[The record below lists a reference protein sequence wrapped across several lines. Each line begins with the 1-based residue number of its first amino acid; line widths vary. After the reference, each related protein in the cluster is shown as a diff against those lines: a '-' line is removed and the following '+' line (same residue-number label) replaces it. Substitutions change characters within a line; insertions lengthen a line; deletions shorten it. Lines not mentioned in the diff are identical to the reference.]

1 MFDRRFSIDFF
12 KVSGYTILY
21 TRGESRVVVE
31 WTYGRW
37 ETDGWTDGRT
47 DVRAKVRTKRSGLSS
62 CLQPRHSSSVCRPRG
77 GMNAFH
83 YDSYLLPDL
92 STLSAS
98 TPSLLSFSH
107 GGRFDGISSRSRRI
121 RRRSG
126 EEREREKRYR
136 RPKAPHQPSLY
147 LSTARFIV
155 GKPADFF
162 SFLFC
167 AATHRPTHRPT
178 DRSPGSST
186 TIIRRIFRVPDR
198 FETRETRSI
207 EWGIQG
213 KGNGRWRESARLFLP
228 RFEEDIVTVKRLIA
242 SVFEVERPWTVG
254 RGRGKGGG
262 RATTMSPLRDRWTVR
277 EGEWMIVE
285 LR

>member
-1 MFDRRFSIDFF
+1 MLLREVRRSDRDLERSFRLVDFAERFLRFRDVIREGSRI
-12 KVSGYTILY
+12 
-21 TRGESRVVVE
+21 RVVD
-31 WTYGRW
+31 GR
-37 ETDGWTDGRT
+37 TKRRDGWTDGWM

-92 STLSAS
+92 STLSAPLLS
-98 TPSLLSFSH
+98 SLLSFSH
-107 GGRFDGISSRSRRI
+107 GRRFDRISSRSRRI

-126 EEREREKRYR
+126 EREREKRYR
-136 RPKAPHQPSLY
+136 RPKAQPSLY

-162 SFLFC
+162 SFLLW
-167 AATHRPTHRPT
+167 AATHRPTDRPT

-207 EWGIQG
+207 E
-213 KGNGRWRESARLFLP
+213 
-228 RFEEDIVTVKRLIA
+228 
-242 SVFEVERPWTVG
+242 
-254 RGRGKGGG
+254 
-262 RATTMSPLRDRWTVR
+262 
-277 EGEWMIVE
+277 
-285 LR
+285 